1 MINRYYFKP
10 IVRQAGN
17 KTWFREHAWKI
28 YHKACKNKN
37 LDLRFVDPFCGS
49 LAVPFFIIPEKA
61 WINDANKYII
71 NFYKE
76 VINNP
81 IFPEINRNEEEYY
94 SKRKEFNKLINLG
107 ISEGRE
113 VAELFY
119 YLNRFG
125 YNGLI
130 RFNQKGEFNTPFG
143 VAKSYKTD
151 FSEEAELLK
160 SWKITDLD
168 YSCVI
173 KNCNEQD
180 FIFADPPYDDQFNA
194 YLKAGFPWE
203 EQVKL
208 ANLLAESNLPVVTT
222 NNPTKRIMDLYT
234 SLGFQVEYR
243 TRVNNMRLP
252 KTENGQVK
260 RATEAIFMR
269 NIE

>member
-1 MINRYYFKP
+1 MTDRYYFKP

-17 KTWFREHAWKI
+17 KTWFREHAWRL
-28 YHKACKNKN
+28 YHRACKSSGK
-37 LDLRFVDPFCGS
+37 DLRFVDPFCGS
-49 LAVPFFIIPEKA
+49 LAVPLFILPEYA

-71 NFYKE
+71 NFYRE
-76 VINNP
+76 VIKNP
-81 IFPEINRNEEEYY
+81 IFPDLYREEQTYY
-94 SKRKEFNKLINLG
+94 QKRKEFNNLINLG
-107 ISEGRE
+107 VHEGRE

-151 FSEEAELLK
+151 FSEEATLLD
-160 SWKITDLD
+160 SWEITDLD
-168 YSCVI
+168 YAEVI
-173 KNCNEQD
+173 QNCTNAD

-194 YLKAGFPWE
+194 YLKAGFPWQD
-203 EQVKL
+203 QVKL

-222 NNPTKRIMDLYT
+222 NNPTERILDLYT
-234 SLGFQVEYR
+234 SLGFDVEYR

-260 RATEAIFMR
+260 RATEAIFTR